1 MGDESPGSTDNSA
14 PAAGQVDAAA
24 AAAASADL
32 ASGLEVPGADSGNAE
47 TKKKKKKKKK
57 KKAP

>member
-32 ASGLEVPGADSGNAE
+32 ASGLEEQWYESSRIPPKSSRWLR
-47 TKKKKKKKKK
+47 
-57 KKAP
+57 